1 MKHVFRLSTLTVLLV
16 AGLAVAAS
24 DKKDPHAGHA
34 GHGDSALASRP
45 ASAPAASPATA
56 QLPKPEV
63 AEAEV
68 RTINKEAGKITLKH
82 GEIKNLDM
90 GAMTMVFQ
98 VKEPALLDKV
108 KVGDK
113 VQFTAEK
120 IRGQYTV
127 TGIEKK

>member
-1 MKHVFRLSTLTVLLV
+1 MKHTLTLSALAVLL
-16 AGLAVAAS
+16 ASGIALAAS
-24 DKKDPHAGHA
+24 GKNDDHSGHA
-34 GHGDSALASRP
+34 GHGASTPASTSARTPATSALASKD
-45 ASAPAASPATA
+45 
-56 QLPKPEV
+56 L

-98 VKEPALLDKV
+98 VTDKTMLDKV
-108 KVGDK
+108 KEGDK
-113 VQFTAEK
+113 VNFTAEK

>member
-1 MKHVFRLSTLTVLLV
+1 MKLTFKLTF
-16 AGLAVAAS
+16 AVAAIS
-24 DKKDPHAGHA
+24 LLFAAGSVPASGDHKSGHGH
-34 GHGDSALASRP
+34 GHGDKKEVKAA
-45 ASAPAASPATA
+45 APDSGAM
-56 QLPKPEV
+56 

-98 VKEPALLDKV
+98 VTDRAMLDKV
-108 KVGDK
+108 KEGDK
-113 VQFTAEK
+113 VNFTAEK

-127 TGIEKK
+127 TGIDKK

>member
-1 MKHVFRLSTLTVLLV
+1 MKKVFPLSAIAFVFASSLAL
-16 AGLAVAAS
+16 ASGDHKDGHGHGAKAAPAVAA
-24 DKKDPHAGHA
+24 
-34 GHGDSALASRP
+34 P
-45 ASAPAASPATA
+45 ASSTMT
-56 QLPKPEV
+56 
-63 AEAEV
+63 EAEV

-98 VKEPALLDKV
+98 VTDKAMLDKV
-108 KVGDK
+108 KEGDK
-113 VQFTAEK
+113 VNFTAEK

>member
-1 MKHVFRLSTLTVLLV
+1 MNHRLASQIATSV
-16 AGLAVAAS
+16 AIFALASVNAFAN
-24 DKKDPHAGHA
+24 DDHGKHAGH
-34 GHGDSALASRP
+34 P
-45 ASAPAASPATA
+45 SPAKPIVTA
-56 QLPKPEV
+56 QAGAV
-63 AEAEV
+63 MSDAEV
-68 RTINKEAGKITLKH
+68 RTINKDAGKITLKH

-98 VKEPALLDKV
+98 VKDAALLDKV
-108 KVGDK
+108 KEGDK